1 MSRWLFS
8 FMGGHGHFVPLLPVA
23 RAAQSAGHTIAFACG
38 PTLRATVEAAGFT
51 VLVLGTETP
60 AVPERSPLRPLD
72 LERELDE
79 FRDRFVLAASRRKAP
94 LLIEQAAA
102 WAPDVIVCD
111 EADFGSRLAAERLGL
126 ACASVNVMA
135 AGSFV
140 RTERIADA
148 LNTVRAEL
156 GLPPDPELE
165 MLSRHLVLSPFAPG
179 FRDPGYPLPATAFSF
194 RPFDPTRRVSP
205 APSWAGQR
213 PGAPLIYFSLGTVFN
228 VESGDLFGRALAG
241 LRDLDANVLVTVGH
255 EIDPAE
261 FGQQL
266 DHVRIERY
274 VPQDTILPHCS
285 LVVSHGGSGSV
296 AGALAHGVPMLLI
309 PMGADQPL
317 NAERC
322 AALGIGRWLDPMAAT
337 PAEVADAAGAILA
350 DPAYVR
356 AIRVLRREFA
366 ALPGP
371 EQAVTRVAALL
382 A

>member
-8 FMGGHGHFVPLLPVA
+8 FMGGHGHFVPLIPVA
-23 RAAQSAGHTIAFACG
+23 RAAQSAGHSIAFACG
-38 PTLRATVEAAGFT
+38 PALRATVESAGFK
-51 VLVLGTETP
+51 VLTLGSGPSAT
-60 AVPERSPLRPLD
+60 PERSALRPLD
-72 LERELDE
+72 LEREFDE
-79 FRDRFVLAASRRKAP
+79 FRDRFARSASQRKAP
-94 LLIEQAAA
+94 LLIEQAAV
-102 WAPDVIVCD
+102 WEPDVIVCD
-111 EADFGSRLAAERLGL
+111 EADFGSRLAAEVLGL
-126 ACASVNVMA
+126 PCASVNVMA

-140 RTERIADA
+140 RAERIADA

-156 GLPPDPELE
+156 GLPPDPALE
-165 MLSRHLVLSPFAPG
+165 MLSRHRVLSPFPPG
-179 FRDPGYPLPATAFSF
+179 FRDPGYPLPTTAFSF
-194 RPFDPTRRVSP
+194 RPFEPTRRVSP

-213 PGAPLIYFSLGTVFN
+213 PGMPLIYFSLGTVFN
-228 VESGDLFGRALAG
+228 IESGDLFGRVLAG
-241 LRDLDANVLVTVGH
+241 LRDLDVNVLVTVGH

-261 FGQQL
+261 FDRQPG
-266 DHVRIERY
+266 HVRIERY

-322 AALGIGRWLDPMAAT
+322 AALGIGRWLDPVAAT
-337 PAEVADAAGAILA
+337 PADVAGAAGAILTDSTYA
-350 DPAYVR
+350 H

-371 EQAVTRVAALL
+371 EQAVARVEALL